1 MDLHESGEMYL
12 ETILRLKEQNEYVRS
27 IDIAN
32 EMNFSKPSVS
42 RAIKVLKE
50 SGFIV
55 VDSKGYIDFT
65 DKGQKHAE
73 NIYNRHKLFTE
84 LLIRLGV
91 SHQQAE
97 EDACRLE
104 HVVSEETHQ
113 CIQRFLEKDGKE

>member
-1 MDLHESGEMYL
+1 MLLIPKD
-12 ETILRLKEQNEYVRS
+12 ILIL
-27 IDIAN
+27 
-32 EMNFSKPSVS
+32 P
-42 RAIKVLKE
+42 IKV
-50 SGFIV
+50 
-55 VDSKGYIDFT
+55 
-65 DKGQKHAE
+65 QKHAE